1 MSLYCQ
7 YIVLSHKLTDV
18 FDESYKNARGRI
30 VSLQSLKVA
39 PAYDPYYVNTKVL
52 IVIVYKLFG
61 DNRSEVFVR
70 TFDGT

>member
-1 MSLYCQ
+1 MPLYCQ

-18 FDESYKNARGRI
+18 FDESYKNVRGRI